1 VATDDERSIDRWT
14 IVVDPVAPTRRRAW
28 EAIMTLGDGRF
39 GTRGL
44 SEVTGSPSW
53 PATWAAGVYDGDD
66 VPELLA
72 GPLWA
77 ITDLEPDDGWDES
90 AELDLRHAV
99 VVNRFVHRT
108 NRHRVVSTRFAS
120 LAHPGLMGFRVI
132 GPVEAVVNGPPLL
145 PPKRAGH
152 AASAHSVDDGFL
164 QIVVGGRRGA
174 IAAVGTQFVEDADD
188 RRTISRLAVYS
199 AGKSDVSLS
208 ALAVSAR
215 EALATRIATGFDR
228 LLDEHRA
235 AWDRRWN
242 IVGTEIDGQPDLDE
256 GVKLAEFHLLSCGRH
271 RSNAATDRDHG
282 SDVDEDEVAIGARGL
297 TGTAYRGHVFWDTD
311 VFAVPALAALTPGTA
326 RAALTY
332 RSNRLASARSRAQA
346 DGRAGARFPWE
357 SAEIGDDVTPCEG
370 RDLHGTVIPI
380 LTGKLEE
387 HIVADVAWAV
397 ATYELWTDDAQFM
410 RTRGIE
416 ILTETARYWA
426 SRAEIDDDGS
436 AHIRGVIGPDEYH
449 ERVND
454 NAFTNVMARFNLRT
468 AADHGDRL
476 GMVAEQERRSWLEL
490 AARFVDGLDPQTGVY
505 EQFAGFH
512 DLDHTV
518 VSAIGD
524 PPLSADALLGHDRIQ
539 HTQISK
545 QPDVLMLHHMVPD
558 EVGPSTLL
566 PNLDVYLPLT
576 AHGSSLSPAIC
587 SALLARAGR
596 LDEAVHWFRIAARLD
611 LDDRAHTTS
620 GGVHIATMGGVW
632 QALTS
637 GFLGIRARQGGLTV
651 DPHVPVDWGRV
662 EHRFV
667 YRNAPVVV
675 ELDGDDLKIRC
686 GNDLPLILRDEIFT
700 ATTHR
705 FRHTP
710 HGWERQ

>member
-1 VATDDERSIDRWT
+1 
-14 IVVDPVAPTRRRAW
+14 
-28 EAIMTLGDGRF
+28 MTLGDGRF

-44 SEVTGSPSW
+44 SEVTGSPSR
-53 PATWAAGVYDGDD
+53 PATWAAGVYDGAG

-77 ITDLEPDDGWDES
+77 TTDLEPDDGWDES
-90 AELDLRHAV
+90 AELDLRHSV

-108 NRHRVVSTRFAS
+108 NGHRVVSTRFAS
-120 LAHPGLMGFRVI
+120 LVHPGLMGLRVI
-132 GPVEAVVNGPPLL
+132 GPVGAVVNGPPLL

-152 AASAHSVDDGFL
+152 VSTSRSVDDGFL
-164 QIVVGGRRGA
+164 EMAVTGRRGA
-174 IAAVGTQFVEDADD
+174 IAAVGTQCVEDADD
-188 RRTISRLAVYS
+188 LRTISRLAVYS
-199 AGKSDVSLS
+199 AGRSDASGA
-208 ALAVSAR
+208 ALAASAR
-215 EALATRIATGFDR
+215 EALATRVAIGFER
-228 LLDEHRA
+228 LLEQHRA

-242 IVGTEIDGQPDLDE
+242 DVGTEIGGQPELDV
-256 GVKLAEFHLLSCGRH
+256 GVKLAEFHLLSCCKYRDD
-271 RSNAATDRDHG
+271 AAVDRDGGHP
-282 SDVDEDEVAIGARGL
+282 VDEDEVAIGARGL

-311 VFAVPALAALTPGTA
+311 VFALPALAALAPGTA

-332 RSNRLASARSRAQA
+332 RSNRLASARARARA

-357 SAEIGDDVTPCEG
+357 SADIGDDVTPAEG
-370 RDLHGTVIPI
+370 RDLHGTIIPI
-380 LTGKLEE
+380 LTGALEE

-397 ATYELWTDDAQFM
+397 ATYQLWTDDAEFM

-449 ERVND
+449 ERVDD

-468 AADHGDRL
+468 AAVQCGRL
-476 GMVAEQERRSWLEL
+476 GAVGGQERRAWMEL
-490 AARFVDGLDPQTGVY
+490 AERFADGLDAQTGVY
-505 EQFAGFH
+505 EQFVGFH
-512 DLDHTV
+512 QLEHTV
-518 VSAIGD
+518 VSTIGD
-524 PPLSADALLGHDRIQ
+524 PPLSADVLLGHDRIQ

-558 EVGPSTLL
+558 EVAPSTLQ
-566 PNLDVYLPLT
+566 PNLDLYLPLT

-587 SALLARAGR
+587 SGLLARCGR

-611 LDDRAHTTS
+611 LDDRARTTA

-637 GFLGIRARQGGLTV
+637 GFLGIRACEASLTV
-651 DPHVPVDWGRV
+651 DPHVPADWGRV
-662 EHRFV
+662 LHRFV
-667 YRNAPVVV
+667 YRRAPVVV
-675 ELDGDDLKIRC
+675 ELDGDELQIRC
-686 GNDLPLILRDEIFT
+686 TNDLPLILRDEVFT

-710 HGWERQ
+710 QGWERQ